1 MSGFFGLLFLTS
13 DELKELTDLKI
24 PKAQIRWLDKH
35 SYPYEIGASG
45 KPKVL
50 RSFVMEKLNAT
61 FKSNTNNQ
69 EPNFDAIR

>member
-1 MSGFFGLLFLTS
+1 MSLLGLLFLTA

-35 SYPYEIGASG
+35 HYPYEISASG

-50 RSFVMEKLNAT
+50 RSFVIEKLKNSFQSKT
-61 FKSNTNNQ
+61 HNN
-69 EPNFDAIR
+69 EPNFDAIK